1 MISRIMLRKGLG
13 IGLLVSLM
21 CVFFFQ
27 GAGAQDVANNLAT
40 ANVLA
45 ALHVVATA
53 PLDFQNVYQ
62 GVAKSVSKNAV
73 TAGIFDIS
81 GQGNA
86 DLMLYLSL
94 PEYIATASGDDRMTI
109 AFGSGD
115 CDIDTA
121 LAAQPGDPTAFVDG
135 WQAVDPHNIMSV
147 AGADPCLGDAGFCAI
162 FIGGRVTP
170 RVNQTSGA
178 YSGDITLTV
187 AYQGT

>member
-1 MISRIMLRKGLG
+1 MDIKFNSRLG
-13 IGLLVSLM
+13 MGIFSICLLFILFSSGTA
-21 CVFFFQ
+21 Q
-27 GAGAQDVANNLAT
+27 AQDVANGEAI

-45 ALHVVATA
+45 ALSVVATA

-62 GVAKSVSKNAV
+62 GVAKAVDKNTV
-73 TAGIFDIS
+73 QAGIFDIS
-81 GQGNA
+81 GQANA

-94 PEYIATASGDDRMTI
+94 PEYIATATGDDRMTI
-109 AFGSGD
+109 AFSSTD

-135 WQAVDPHNIMSV
+135 WQSVDPHNIMNV

-170 RVNQTSGA
+170 RINQTSGA
-178 YSGDITLTV
+178 YTGDIVLTV

>member
-1 MISRIMLRKGLG
+1 MDTKFHSRLRIGVLSICLLI
-13 IGLLVSLM
+13 IGLSSGTA
-21 CVFFFQ
+21 Q
-27 GAGAQDVANNLAT
+27 AQDVANGEAI

-45 ALHVVATA
+45 ALQVVATS
-53 PLDFQNVYQ
+53 PLDFQNVFQ
-62 GVAKSVSKNAV
+62 GVAKAVDKNTAF
-73 TAGIFDIS
+73 AGIFDIT
-81 GQGNA
+81 GQANA
-86 DLMLYLSL
+86 DLLLYLSL

-109 AFGSGD
+109 SFSTTD

-135 WQAVDPHNIMSV
+135 WQAVDPHNIMGV
-147 AGADPCLGDAGFCAI
+147 AGADPCLGDAGFSAI

-178 YSGDITLTV
+178 YTGAIVLTV